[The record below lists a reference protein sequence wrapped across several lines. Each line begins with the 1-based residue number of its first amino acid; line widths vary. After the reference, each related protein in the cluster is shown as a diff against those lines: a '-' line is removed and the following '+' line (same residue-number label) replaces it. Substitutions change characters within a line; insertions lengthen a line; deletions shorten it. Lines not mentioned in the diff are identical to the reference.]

1 MYVCMHAWMYVCM
14 CVCMYVWMDGC
25 MYGWMDGCMYECMDV
40 CMHVCMYVLFII
52 KLARFLCL
60 MVNDCD
66 VSLLQFMLPSLQ
78 LVGDDP
84 PPKKKQPTQ
93 NNGVEKTSIY
103 KQSALTTEYWIL
115 SDLLNLS
122 EGWRVMKTPMDLEI
136 LRSFSIQKPRLLA
149 GVDQDHACVSLQP
162 TITTTDLTTNSGQWR
177 NNEHVFELV
186 NNQPTTYYMTKTHGQ
201 IIMTT
206 VEDFVLF
213 VLVVAVFVFLFVF
226 FLVVVVVAVAEAGGG
241 GGGSNG
247 DAAGVVVVV
256 IAVFF
261 LLALV
266 TSSGWHGS
274 QSLCSTHRAFGH
286 LLTAP
291 RSKSLV
297 WKQMT
302 PQLRPAPPSRQ
313 PRCVI
318 TFRQVR
324 WSHLKN
330 QNPI

>member
-1 MYVCMHAWMYVCM
+1 MYACMHAWMYVCM
-14 CVCMYVWMDGC
+14 CVCMYVWMDGWMYVC
-25 MYGWMDGCMYECMDV
+25 MDGWMDGCMNVCMHA
-40 CMHVCMYVLFII
+40 CMHVCMYYLSSNLPVFSAWWLMIVMSLFCS
-52 KLARFLCL
+52 LC
-60 MVNDCD
+60 CPHY
-66 VSLLQFMLPSLQ
+66 SW
-78 LVGDDP
+78 LVMT

-226 FLVVVVVAVAEAGGG
+226 FWLLLLLLLKLAVVA
-241 GGGSNG
+241 
-247 DAAGVVVVV
+247 AAAMVMLLVLWLWLLPC
-256 IAVFF
+256 FF
-261 LLALV
+261 SLL
-266 TSSGWHGS
+266 
-274 QSLCSTHRAFGH
+274 
-286 LLTAP
+286 
-291 RSKSLV
+291 
-297 WKQMT
+297 
-302 PQLRPAPPSRQ
+302 
-313 PRCVI
+313 
-318 TFRQVR
+318 
-324 WSHLKN
+324 
-330 QNPI
+330 

>member
-1 MYVCMHAWMYVCM
+1 MYACMHAWMYVCM
-14 CVCMYVWMDGC
+14 CVCMYVWMDGW
-25 MYGWMDGCMYECMDV
+25 MYGWMDGCMNV
-40 CMHVCMYVLFII
+40 CMHACMYVLFII

-162 TITTTDLTTNSGQWR
+162 TITTTDLTTNSGQ
-177 NNEHVFELV
+177 
-186 NNQPTTYYMTKTHGQ
+186 
-201 IIMTT
+201 
-206 VEDFVLF
+206 
-213 VLVVAVFVFLFVF
+213 
-226 FLVVVVVAVAEAGGG
+226 
-241 GGGSNG
+241 
-247 DAAGVVVVV
+247 
-256 IAVFF
+256 
-261 LLALV
+261 
-266 TSSGWHGS
+266 
-274 QSLCSTHRAFGH
+274 
-286 LLTAP
+286 
-291 RSKSLV
+291 
-297 WKQMT
+297 
-302 PQLRPAPPSRQ
+302 
-313 PRCVI
+313 
-318 TFRQVR
+318 
-324 WSHLKN
+324 
-330 QNPI
+330 

>member
-1 MYVCMHAWMYVCM
+1 MHACM
-14 CVCMYVWMDGC
+14 DVCMYVCLYVCMD
-25 MYGWMDGCMYECMDV
+25 GWMDVCMDGWMYVWMYV
-40 CMHVCMYVLFII
+40 CMHVCMYYLSSNLPVFSAWWLMIVMSLFCS
-52 KLARFLCL
+52 LC
-60 MVNDCD
+60 CPHY
-66 VSLLQFMLPSLQ
+66 SW
-78 LVGDDP
+78 LVMTP
-84 PPKKKQPTQ
+84 PQKKKQPTQ

-226 FLVVVVVAVAEAGGG
+226 FWLLLLLLLLKLAVVA
-241 GGGSNG
+241 
-247 DAAGVVVVV
+247 AAAMVMLLVLWLWLLPC
-256 IAVFF
+256 FF
-261 LLALV
+261 SLL
-266 TSSGWHGS
+266 
-274 QSLCSTHRAFGH
+274 
-286 LLTAP
+286 
-291 RSKSLV
+291 
-297 WKQMT
+297 
-302 PQLRPAPPSRQ
+302 
-313 PRCVI
+313 
-318 TFRQVR
+318 
-324 WSHLKN
+324 
-330 QNPI
+330 